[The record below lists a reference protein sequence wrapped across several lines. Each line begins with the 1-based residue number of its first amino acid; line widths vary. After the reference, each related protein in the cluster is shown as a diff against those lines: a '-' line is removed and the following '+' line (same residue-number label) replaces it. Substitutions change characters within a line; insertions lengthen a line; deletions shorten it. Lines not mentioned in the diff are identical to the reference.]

1 MSIIALR
8 DKVAIVTGSA
18 VGIGREIALAYGRE
32 GAKVVVN
39 FSKSVEEADETAR
52 LVTATGAEAIVVQAD
67 VTVAEQAQRL
77 IDTAVAR
84 FGRLDVLVNNAGAT
98 RFVDFSDLDGLTE
111 EVWDSLFAVNVKGA
125 FWCARAA
132 AKVMQAQPE
141 GGAIIN
147 IVSQAGLRPAGSSIA
162 YCVAKAGEVHLTL
175 CLAKALGPAIRVN
188 AIAPGFIAET
198 RWNVG
203 RPNLAAAQAAAA
215 NAALLKRVG
224 YPADIAE
231 AAVFLGGAGAY
242 VTGHVLV
249 VDGGRIW
256 A

>member
-132 AKVMQAQPE
+132 AKVMQAQSE

>member
-1 MSIIALR
+1 MSIINLR

-18 VGIGREIALAYGRE
+18 VGIGREIAVAYGRE
-32 GAKVVVN
+32 GAKLIVN
-39 FSKSVEEADETAR
+39 FSKSGAEADETAAQVR
-52 LVTATGAEAIVVQAD
+52 ATGVEAIVVQAD
-67 VTVAEQAQRL
+67 VTVQEQAERL

-98 RFVDFSDLDGLTE
+98 RFVDFSDLDSLTE
-111 EVWDSLFAVNVKGA
+111 EVWDSLYALNVKGA

-132 AKVMQAQPE
+132 AKVMQRQAE
-141 GGAIIN
+141 GGTIIN
-147 IVSQAGLRPAGSSIA
+147 LVSQAGLRPTGSSIA
-162 YCVAKAGEVHLTL
+162 YCVAKAAETHLTL
-175 CLAKALGPAIRVN
+175 CLAKALGPTIRVN
-188 AIAPGFIAET
+188 AIAPGFVAET

-203 RPNLAAAQAAAA
+203 RPNLEANQATAA

-224 YPADIAE
+224 NPRDIAE
-231 AAVFLGGAGAY
+231 AAVFLGGSGGY
-242 VTGHVLV
+242 MTGHVMV

>member
-1 MSIIALR
+1 MSVINLR
-8 DKVAIVTGSA
+8 DKVAVITGSA
-18 VGIGREIALAYGRE
+18 VGIGREIAVAYAQE

-39 FSKSVEEADETAR
+39 FSKSAAEADETAR
-52 LVTATGAEAIVVQAD
+52 LVREAGGEAAVVQAD
-67 VTVAEQAQRL
+67 VTKDEEARRL
-77 IDTAVAR
+77 IEAAVGR

-98 RFVDFSDLDGLTE
+98 RFVDFSDLDSLTE
-111 EVWDSLFAVNVKGA
+111 EVWDSLYDLNVKGA
-125 FWCARAA
+125 FWCCRAA
-132 AKVMQAQPE
+132 AKVMQGQAD
-141 GGAIIN
+141 GGAMIN
-147 IVSQAGLRPAGSSIA
+147 LVSQAGLRPVGSSIA

-175 CLAKALGPAIRVN
+175 CLAKTLGPKIRVN

-203 RPNLAAAQAAAA
+203 RPNLEAMQEGAA

-224 YPADIAE
+224 YPSDIAE
-231 AAVFLGGAGAY
+231 AAVFLGGSGGY
-242 VTGHVLV
+242 MTGHVMV

>member
-1 MSIIALR
+1 MSIITLR

-162 YCVAKAGEVHLTL
+162 YCVAKAGEVHLTR